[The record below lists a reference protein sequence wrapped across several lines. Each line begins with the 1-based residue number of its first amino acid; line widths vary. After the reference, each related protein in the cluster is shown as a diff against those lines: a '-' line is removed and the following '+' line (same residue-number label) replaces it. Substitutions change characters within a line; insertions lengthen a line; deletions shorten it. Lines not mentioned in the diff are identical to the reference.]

1 MEIIYK
7 KIDELER
14 YENNPRDNVA
24 AIPYVANSIAEFGFK
39 VPIVIDENNVII
51 AGHTRLEAAIT
62 LGMDEVPC
70 IVADDLSEEQV
81 RAFRLADNKT
91 HEMSKWDFEML
102 NDELD
107 DILGIDM
114 EQFGFLE
121 ITTPAIDLDDEDDS
135 KDDSKEPKAKTVC
148 CPKCGFEFEV

>member
-39 VPIVIDENNVII
+39 VPIIIDKNNVII

-62 LGMDEVPC
+62 LGMNEVPC

-114 EQFGFLE
+114 ERFGFME
-121 ITTPAIDLDDEDDS
+121 ISTPAIDLGDDEEE
-135 KDDSKEPKAKTVC
+135 KETKEPKAKTIL
-148 CPKCGFEFEV
+148 CPKCGFEFEA